1 MALNIFFELTIIIAV
16 ALVMAVLMKVL
27 RQPLIIGYILTGVI
41 VSPHFLNILQ
51 SEDVIQT
58 FAHLGV
64 TLLLFMVG
72 LNLNPKSIKEIG
84 KISLVTGVG
93 QVIFTFIIGYVIA
106 SFLNFSHLTSLYLA
120 IAISFSST
128 ILIMTLLSDKGDLE
142 ALYGRISIG
151 FLIVQDLI
159 AILILMV
166 VSTLPQ
172 GVDISTL
179 ALGALVKGVIVLFLL
194 ALTALYFLPIF
205 TRFIAKSQELLL
217 LFSLS
222 WCFAIAAVF
231 SHLKFSMEAGALL
244 AGIALSLSPYR
255 YEISSKLKPLRNFFI
270 IIFFVILGSNVV
282 FTDATKFLVPA
293 FALSLFVLVGNP
305 LIVISLMGLLG
316 FTKRSSFLAGL
327 TVAQISEFSLIL
339 VALGVALG
347 HLPLEILSL
356 LTVVALITMA
366 ASTYLILYSDKI
378 YPFFSPYLSFFER
391 KGKKI
396 DEHKYQQGHDHD
408 ILLFG
413 HNRVGHD
420 ILESFQKIRRKVLI
434 IDYNPEI
441 IINLAKEGYEC
452 KYGDAD
458 DVEMLGELNFDKT
471 KMVISTIPTMET
483 NLLVINK
490 IKEINTKAIIVV
502 ISHQIDDALK
512 LYEAGATYVL
522 LPHFLGG
529 NYVSKMVKEYGLNI
543 DKYLKE
549 RISHVKYL
557 KGRKKVEQERNH

>member
-179 ALGALVKGVIVLFLL
+179 RIRIAMRSCTIRK
-194 ALTALYFLPIF
+194 PI
-205 TRFIAKSQELLL
+205 
-217 LFSLS
+217 
-222 WCFAIAAVF
+222 
-231 SHLKFSMEAGALL
+231 
-244 AGIALSLSPYR
+244 
-255 YEISSKLKPLRNFFI
+255 EIRP
-270 IIFFVILGSNVV
+270 
-282 FTDATKFLVPA
+282 
-293 FALSLFVLVGNP
+293 
-305 LIVISLMGLLG
+305 
-316 FTKRSSFLAGL
+316 
-327 TVAQISEFSLIL
+327 
-339 VALGVALG
+339 
-347 HLPLEILSL
+347 
-356 LTVVALITMA
+356 
-366 ASTYLILYSDKI
+366 
-378 YPFFSPYLSFFER
+378 
-391 KGKKI
+391 
-396 DEHKYQQGHDHD
+396 
-408 ILLFG
+408 
-413 HNRVGHD
+413 
-420 ILESFQKIRRKVLI
+420 
-434 IDYNPEI
+434 
-441 IINLAKEGYEC
+441 
-452 KYGDAD
+452 
-458 DVEMLGELNFDKT
+458 
-471 KMVISTIPTMET
+471 
-483 NLLVINK
+483 
-490 IKEINTKAIIVV
+490 
-502 ISHQIDDALK
+502 
-512 LYEAGATYVL
+512 
-522 LPHFLGG
+522 
-529 NYVSKMVKEYGLNI
+529 
-543 DKYLKE
+543 
-549 RISHVKYL
+549 
-557 KGRKKVEQERNH
+557 